1 MIETLVT
8 VVIACNNLNW
18 EHSPRCTAP
27 VAEFHETHNG
37 FYGTLESGVDFT
49 QERITNNLQL
59 FRMEDVCWL
68 TNGYTTVY
76 CE

>member
-1 MIETLVT
+1 MTTLVS
-8 VVIACNNLNW
+8 VLILCNNLNW
-18 EHSPRCTAP
+18 TYSPRCTAP
-27 VAEFHETHNG
+27 VAEFHETYDG
-37 FYGTLESGVDFT
+37 FHGTLESGVAFE
-49 QERITNNLQL
+49 QKRITSNLQL